1 MALLKPVN
9 PVQNVNAQP
18 EVATPIVEAATI
30 VEVAPVAEAVFTP
43 TAEQIAAYMDS
54 MKATP
59 QAEAGLAATPE
70 QLAVKIPAPLKAP
83 VPFSTAAAF
92 DSAQK
97 AANLPIPQK
106 EHGVAL
112 PEASRGTTALI
123 NLADAG
129 LEGLEIGV
137 RSFPQIAL
145 KNNGTFVDIND
156 ESYGTEFYCTII
168 SSKKKYCIAGN
179 MMVGGA
185 ADSKVFFTY
194 DKINTAQG
202 ESVEAATAA
211 LVAEGRTI
219 SEREYTDVM
228 VSMMAEGEE
237 YDSEPRILSVPKDS
251 AAKLSGKIHAQG
263 MRRGWKTSD
272 DVAQNLGDQI
282 LHVSVG
288 ASITNAKKQ
297 TYYPW
302 SFNFVK

>member
-1 MALLKPVN
+1 MALLKPV
-9 PVQNVNAQP
+9 QNVDAQTTP
-18 EVATPIVEAATI
+18 VEVVIPATKTPIEVVAVA
-30 VEVAPVAEAVFTP
+30 EVAPEVVFTP
-43 TAEQIAAYMDS
+43 TAEQIAAYM
-54 MKATP
+54 AT
-59 QAEAGLAATPE
+59 QAVVAPPVTGLAATPE
-70 QLAVKIPAPLKAP
+70 QLAAKIPVKVP
-83 VPFSTAAAF
+83 VPFATESAF

-97 AANLPIPQK
+97 GSNLPIPQK
-106 EHGVAL
+106 EYGMAL
-112 PEASRGTTALI
+112 HEASRGTALI

-194 DKINTAQG
+194 DKLTTAQG
-202 ESVEAATAA
+202 ESVATATAA

-263 MRRGWKTSD
+263 MRRGWRTAD